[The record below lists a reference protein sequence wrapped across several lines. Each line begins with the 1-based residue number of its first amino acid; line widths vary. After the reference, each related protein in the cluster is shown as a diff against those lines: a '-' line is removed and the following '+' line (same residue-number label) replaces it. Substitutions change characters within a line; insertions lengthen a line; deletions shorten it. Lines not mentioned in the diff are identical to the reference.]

1 MTTYIM
7 RRAVSS
13 AVTLLVVAVVVFALS
28 RMIGNPVSMYLDPS
42 ATADDR
48 ERLTRALGLDQPYVV
63 QFAVFAF
70 RAIFFGDLG
79 RSFHFSRPV
88 TEIFFDRFWDTVQLG
103 AVSFVFSMALAVP
116 IGILSAARRNS
127 WWDYF
132 GRVFVFFGQALP
144 SFWLGIMMILI
155 FAVKFNLVPP
165 AGKEGPESFILPAI
179 TLGWAAA
186 AGVAR
191 MVRSSMLDVL
201 ASNYIRTA
209 RSKGLGERMVL
220 TRHALKNAMI
230 PAVAYSSVV
239 LVRTFVI
246 GSIVVETVFGW
257 PGIGRLAY
265 ESTFARDYPLIQGI
279 VVMIAIIVIGV
290 NLLSD
295 ILYGWLDPRI
305 RYA

>member
-1 MTTYIM
+1 MTTYII
-7 RRAVSS
+7 RRLISS
-13 AVTLLVVAVVVFALS
+13 AVTLLVVAIVVFALS
-28 RMIGNPVSMYLDPS
+28 RMIGNPVNMYLDPS
-42 ATADDR
+42 ATAEDR
-48 ERLTRALGLDQPYVV
+48 ERLTRALGLDQPYIV
-63 QFAVFAF
+63 QFGAFAG
-70 RAIFFGDLG
+70 RALLGDLG

-88 TEIFFDRFWDTVQLG
+88 TEIFFSRLWDTVQLG
-103 AVSFVFSMALAVP
+103 LVSFVFSMALALP
-116 IGILSAARRNS
+116 IGVMSAAHRNS
-127 WWDYF
+127 WWDWF

-144 SFWLGIMMILI
+144 SFWLGIMLILV
-155 FAVKFNLVPP
+155 FAVKLNLVPP

-191 MVRSSMLDVL
+191 MVRSSTLEVL
-201 ASNYIRTA
+201 ASDYIRTA
-209 RSKGLGERMVL
+209 RSKGLNEQAVL
-220 TRHALKNAMI
+220 TRHALKNSMI

-265 ESTFARDYPLIQGI
+265 ESTFARDFPLIQGI
-279 VVMIAIIVIGV
+279 VVMIAIIVISV